1 MWLVYCPLIGPTV
14 FTGIRWEQ
22 LELRMISCKSLF
34 LCQLSIKHWLFF
46 YLREFWHPFL
56 TKQQLISPIVRWI
69 KDKQRILF
77 FFLSTFPFRIW
88 KLIFLQRKSLTINS
102 LGVTHRHSHLFML
115 ICFYGKVKCYIKSV
129 TKRKRRTNTIRYV
142 DLIFLRVTDGDEGQN
157 SEIQLSCVQ
166 EKSSPDA
173 CDTFDVFARATGWV
187 LDRFTEYIP
196 VKICR
201 VLLSKSLSND
211 PLEVCKKVL

>member
-1 MWLVYCPLIGPTV
+1 ME
-14 FTGIRWEQ
+14 R
-22 LELRMISCKSLF
+22 SK
-34 LCQLSIKHWLFF
+34 
-46 YLREFWHPFL
+46 
-56 TKQQLISPIVRWI
+56 
-69 KDKQRILF
+69 
-77 FFLSTFPFRIW
+77 
-88 KLIFLQRKSLTINS
+88 
-102 LGVTHRHSHLFML
+102 VTS
-115 ICFYGKVKCYIKSV
+115 KVWQNG
-129 TKRKRRTNTIRYV
+129 TEGRTQYNIYV
-142 DLIFLRVTDGDEGQN
+142 DLILLRVTDGDEGQN

-196 VKICR
+196 GKICR